1 MQALVW
7 RGPYLHETDSIDAP
21 VPGPGEVLVRVAVV
35 GICGSDLT
43 AHKGLMGIA
52 KPGSVRGHEFAGT
65 IEAVGVST
73 GVPDAAAGPV
83 ADAAL
88 SAGTRVAVNPVL
100 SCGHCRSCLGG
111 RPSACEAIQIIGVH
125 RPGAFAEFVIAPAD
139 HVHPI
144 PDGMAW
150 ETAASCEPLAQ
161 ARHDVARAAELGTLG
176 ECLVIGSGSI
186 GLWIVHA
193 LRLEG
198 ADSIT
203 VVDPDASRRDA
214 ALEAGAAAFLPAVDD
229 VPLAAF
235 DTVFDVVGIAATRG
249 PAIACAR
256 NGGTVVSVGL
266 AADEVSIPWFDVVRR
281 EITVRG
287 ANTFAPEDF
296 AVALAWLADGSAP
309 PPPTSRLLPLATGGD
324 TFAALVDHTDP
335 FTGKT
340 FFAP

>member
-7 RGPYLHETDSIDAP
+7 RGPYLHEADSIDVPA
-21 VPGPGEVLVRVAVV
+21 PGPGEVLVRVALV

-65 IEAVGVST
+65 IEAVGA
-73 GVPDAAAGPV
+73 PDAATGSIP
-83 ADAAL
+83 DAAL
-88 SAGTRVAVNPVL
+88 APGTRVTVNPVL
-100 SCGHCRSCLGG
+100 SCGQCRSCVGG
-111 RPSACEAIQIIGVH
+111 RPSACESIQIIGVH
-125 RPGAFAEFVIAPAD
+125 RPGAFAEFAIAPAD

-144 PDGMAW
+144 PDGMPW
-150 ETAASCEPLAQ
+150 ESAASCEPLAQ
-161 ARHDVARAAELGTLG
+161 ARHDVARAAEIGALG

-198 ADSIT
+198 AVSIT
-203 VVDPDASRRDA
+203 VVDPDASRREA
-214 ALEAGAAAFLPAVDD
+214 ALEAGAIDFLATIDD
-229 VPLAAF
+229 VTPASF

-249 PAIACAR
+249 PAVACAR
-256 NGGTVVSVGL
+256 NGGTVVAVGL
-266 AADEVSIPWFDVVRR
+266 AVDEVSIPWFDVVRR

-296 AVALAWLADGSAP
+296 AVALAWLSDGSVPAP
-309 PPPTSRLLPLATGGD
+309 PSSRVLPLCGGGD
-324 TFAALVDHTDP
+324 TFAALVEHTDP